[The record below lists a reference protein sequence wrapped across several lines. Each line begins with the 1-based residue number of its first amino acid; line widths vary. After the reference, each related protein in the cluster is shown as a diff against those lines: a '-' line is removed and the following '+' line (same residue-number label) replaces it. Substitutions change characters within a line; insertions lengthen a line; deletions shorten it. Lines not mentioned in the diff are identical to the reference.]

1 LIYICINQIDKIM
14 KKILVIIFLYIP
26 IFLLGQDV
34 QQDNQKFYKK
44 NQTPKII
51 VKKVKANEK
60 KAVIQPNYPTDE
72 YLKANNVPEDFPR
85 YKDTGNPKLDGARYH
100 DEKQAWIKKHP
111 KEFEKI
117 KHLNL

>member
-1 LIYICINQIDKIM
+1 M
-14 KKILVIIFLYIP
+14 KKILVFFLLYIP
-26 IFLLGQDV
+26 IFIMGQNV
-34 QQDNQKFYKK
+34 QQDNHKFNTKNPTQKV
-44 NQTPKII
+44 I
-51 VKKVKANEK
+51 VKKVKVNEK
-60 KAVIQPNYPTDE
+60 KTVIQPNYPTE
-72 YLKANNVPEDFPR
+72 AYLKAHNVPEDFPR

>member
-1 LIYICINQIDKIM
+1 MRNILI
-14 KKILVIIFLYIP
+14 F
-26 IFLLGQDV
+26 FLLIFPVFLIGQNV
-34 QQDNQKFYKK
+34 QQNEQKINKK
-44 NQTPKII
+44 NQSQKVVVQKI
-51 VKKVKANEK
+51 KANEK
-60 KAVIQPNYPTDE
+60 KATIHPCYPTEE
-72 YLKANNVPEDFPR
+72 YLKSNNVPDDFPR